1 MKLVDNRTNDTLE
14 APHASGNTVVILIPS
29 HRIAHQKFRMLK
41 VGWKISVL
49 LL

>member
-29 HRIAHQKFRMLK
+29 HRIAADPI
-41 VGWKISVL
+41 KI
-49 LL
+49 